1 MSDAPNYVF
10 EGTPEQKAY
19 AAETIHSRLRAE
31 TRLTTGKAA
40 LWWLGG
46 TGILLAL
53 MGLGVGLA
61 FWGYARYTDV
71 SSTADKLADTLKAV
85 LEKVTVETKGEVKI
99 TEGGTILLDTNGQM
113 VALQPGGT
121 VALQPG
127 GTVRVDGGAVRVEG
141 GTVQSTTATGNE
153 TTTSFKPTQRQL
165 YGSNPTPE
173 SLNEVVE
180 FTTFKSTKFGRG
192 SVHTGW
198 NFRSNRDDTPYYQY
212 CYYLERTVEGNEVKV
227 NLAENGKVVG
237 QPSDRVDIPQAAGFC
252 RWFDGSKTQITA
264 SAPTTTTPATPE
276 PFAPSTMSKPAAGAS
291 SSDWQNWC
299 RATYPATIQ
308 DWCLATFG
316 PGAKMMTQSTPAR
329 PTSVKPSTPG
339 RAVQERAPLGDGRLR
354 MDPAQNKSL

>member
-1 MSDAPNYVF
+1 MLEGANYIF

-19 AAETIHSRLRAE
+19 AAETIHSRVRAQ
-31 TRLTTGKAA
+31 TRLTNGKAA
-40 LWWLGG
+40 LWWLS
-46 TGILLAL
+46 
-53 MGLGVGLA
+53 GVGLFLA
-61 FWGYARYTDV
+61 LLGIGIGAGLWGYSRVADV
-71 SSTADKLADTLKAV
+71 TTTADTLKTV

-99 TEGGTILLDTNGQM
+99 AEGGTILLDTNGQM

-121 VALQPG
+121 VALQAG

-141 GTVQSTTATGNE
+141 GTVQSTTPTGNE
-153 TTTSFKPTQRQL
+153 TSTSFKPTQRQL

-173 SLNEVVE
+173 SLNEVVQ
-180 FTTFKSTKFGRG
+180 FTTFKSAKFGRG

-198 NFRSNRDDTPYYQY
+198 NFKSNRDDSPYYQY
-212 CYYLERTVEGNEVKV
+212 CYYLEKTVEGNEVKV

-276 PFAPSTMSKPAAGAS
+276 PFAPSMMSKPVAGAS

-308 DWCLATFG
+308 EWCLNTFG
-316 PGAKMMTQSTPAR
+316 PGARLANQPPSDTPT
-329 PTSVKPSTPG
+329 PSVPPASSRIVKEPVPI
-339 RAVQERAPLGDGRLR
+339 GDGRLR